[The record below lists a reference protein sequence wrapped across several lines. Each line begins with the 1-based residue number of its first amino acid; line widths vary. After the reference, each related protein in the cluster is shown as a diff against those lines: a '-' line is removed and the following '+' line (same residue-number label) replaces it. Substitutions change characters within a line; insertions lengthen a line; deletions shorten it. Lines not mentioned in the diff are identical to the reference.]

1 MVASVSEDM
10 YGINFSM
17 RLRARESDS
26 NMMEICGTLQVVTQL
41 RRMSVRLLDVSN
53 NRESSVVK
61 YRILSSRFA
70 PYCHV
75 LCSFDVSLSRW
86 QRSGPYD
93 KWTTQH
99 CGEVGELID
108 GRASR
113 YKASSQVCVKP
124 FIRS

>member
-53 NRESSVVK
+53 NRE
-61 YRILSSRFA
+61 RA
-70 PYCHV
+70 P
-75 LCSFDVSLSRW
+75 L
-86 QRSGPYD
+86 
-93 KWTTQH
+93 
-99 CGEVGELID
+99 
-108 GRASR
+108 
-113 YKASSQVCVKP
+113 
-124 FIRS
+124 